1 MQQLYTRQY
10 QRLFQIRLN
19 YNSLPTVGH
28 SNTVVF
34 SKMAVFFVAASH
46 VTYYSQLTFSYH
58 APNGE
63 IILNMAAGVT
73 DGNILYDYFIH
84 AEWSLGGE
92 ILVSFNFFS
101 AWECLEFF
109 VSVLKD
115 LLSCLRSGEVNLL
128 RGIVASFLT
137 LSRL

>member
-1 MQQLYTRQY
+1 M
-10 QRLFQIRLN
+10 
-19 YNSLPTVGH
+19 
-28 SNTVVF
+28 
-34 SKMAVFFVAASH
+34 
-46 VTYYSQLTFSYH
+46 TYYSQLTFSYH

-92 ILVSFNFFS
+92 ILVSFNFLS

-109 VSVLKD
+109 CIGFERLASVL
-115 LLSCLRSGEVNLL
+115 
-128 RGIVASFLT
+128 A
-137 LSRL
+137 

>member
-1 MQQLYTRQY
+1 M
-10 QRLFQIRLN
+10 
-19 YNSLPTVGH
+19 
-28 SNTVVF
+28 
-34 SKMAVFFVAASH
+34 
-46 VTYYSQLTFSYH
+46 TYYSQLRFSYH
-58 APNGE
+58 APSGE

-128 RGIVASFLT
+128 RGIVASLRT

>member
-1 MQQLYTRQY
+1 MKYS
-10 QRLFQIRLN
+10 
-19 YNSLPTVGH
+19 SLPTVGH

-46 VTYYSQLTFSYH
+46 VTYYSQLRFSYH
-58 APNGE
+58 APSGE

-109 VSVLKD
+109 CICFERLAFVL
-115 LLSCLRSGEVNLL
+115 
-128 RGIVASFLT
+128 A
-137 LSRL
+137 